1 FAIFNTITFGFN
13 SFYSMHNLTARRY
26 GTLIGLIS
34 TRLKMT
40 KTLVFAL
47 IGQRKTASSRLA
59 VFY

>member
-1 FAIFNTITFGFN
+1 
-13 SFYSMHNLTARRY
+13 MHDLAARRY

-47 IGQRKTASSRLA
+47 IGQRKTASPRLA